1 MKNSIRI
8 YSEKLIGIFNE
19 SLINE
24 KFPDT
29 LKRADF
35 TPIFKNKNGN
45 EKESYRPVSML
56 STFPNVLGKLLFE
69 QINDHMQSIFSKL
82 LTQNA
87 LLVMIERW
95 NIILNK
101 KLKVDTLFM
110 GLIKMFDTLD
120 HYLLLAKI
128 KCVWFW

>member
-19 SLINE
+19 SLISE
-24 KFPDT
+24 RFLDT
-29 LKRADF
+29 LKRAEI

-45 EKESYRPVSML
+45 KKENYRPVSML

-69 QINDHMQSIFSKL
+69 QINDHMQSKFSKL

-87 LLVMIERW
+87 LLVMTERW

-110 GLIKMFDTLD
+110 GLIKTFDTLD
-120 HYLLLAKI
+120 HYLLLTKI